1 MAEHVIIGAGSI
13 GTNVARLLAERG
25 DSVRIVTRSGS
36 GPEHP
41 RIERVAADASD
52 PARMT
57 QLSHGAKVI
66 YHCANPPSY
75 TMWERL
81 LPPLQTAAI
90 AAAKANDA
98 VLALTG
104 SLYAYGPQP
113 GGRMNERT
121 PMAATG
127 RKGRLR
133 KRMWEQALAAGIR
146 TVEVRGSDYIGK
158 DANGIY
164 SLLIEPALQK
174 GRAAWITG
182 HLDMPH
188 TFTVNG
194 DMAQALI
201 TLAQDERAWGRAWH
215 VPSPPAVTI
224 RELAQRY
231 AVAAGRPP
239 IKLIRLPR
247 SAMRAAGLAVPIAR
261 EMAEMDYQWYAPF
274 HMDATET
281 ADTFGLTATD
291 LDTAIRDQV
300 GAIRREH
307 TDEGPRPN
315 R

>member
-1 MAEHVIIGAGSI
+1 MAQHVVIGAGSI
-13 GTNVARLLAERG
+13 GTNVARRLIERG
-25 DSVRIVTRSGS
+25 ESVRIVTRSGS

-41 RIERVAADASD
+41 LIERIAADASD
-52 PARMT
+52 PSRLT
-57 QLSHGAKVI
+57 GLSRDATAI

-75 TMWERL
+75 TTWERL

-133 KRMWEQALAAGIR
+133 RRLWEQALAAGIR
-146 TVEVRGSDYIGK
+146 TVEVRGADYIGK
-158 DANGIY
+158 DANGLY
-164 SLLIEPALQK
+164 SMLIAPAMTK
-174 GRAAWITG
+174 GIAAWIPG
-182 HLDMPH
+182 NLDMPH
-188 TFTVNG
+188 TFTYNG

-201 TLAQDERAWGRAWH
+201 TLAADERAWGRAWH
-215 VPSPPAVTI
+215 VPSPPAITI
-224 RELAQRY
+224 RELARRY
-231 AVAAGRPP
+231 AAAAGQPP
-239 IKLIRLPR
+239 VKLIPLPR
-247 SAMRAAGLAVPIAR
+247 FAMRTAGVVVPIAR

-281 ADTFGLTATD
+281 ADSFGLTASD
-291 LDTAIRDQV
+291 LDAVIAGEV
-300 GAIRREH
+300 GAVTAHH
-307 TDEGPRPN
+307 THDGR
-315 R
+315 